1 MPERSGESTHAPLQ
15 LSYQLRDASG
25 RTAVD
30 AAAMTLRPLLS
41 YAAGV
46 AAPAGVAAVSGGSP
60 LPSCD
65 ASGTDPVSGIGACRV
80 PVDASY
86 FPTTGSLG
94 ATVVVQLLA
103 R

>member
-1 MPERSGESTHAPLQ
+1 MPERSGESASAALQ

-30 AAAMTLRPLLS
+30 AAGMTLRPLLS

-46 AAPAGVAAVSGGSP
+46 AAPAGVAAVSGGIP

-65 ASGTDPVSGIGACRV
+65 ASGADAVSGIGACRI
-80 PVDASY
+80 PVDAAY
-86 FPTTGSLG
+86 FPTAGSLG
-94 ATVVVQLLA
+94 ATLVVQLLS